1 MDKNSI
7 LYEDFLLYEDIFAS
21 RNINIVSIG
30 GVDKKHDK
38 IFKKI
43 LSDEKEMSI
52 FLGKFLGLDV
62 KENELQKYKNS
73 FITQKYKSKESDMIY
88 KQKGK
93 NIYYLIEHQS
103 KVDKEMPNRILS
115 YCDELID
122 EVKRSKKKKDGKNPI
137 VVPIVL
143 YTGSQNW
150 ETAMNFSETQVPVTK
165 DYKDYLIDLKY
176 KLIDINK
183 YPKDEL
189 LQNDTKCGIMMLIEK
204 QKNNTEIKDSL
215 LKILSYTDDQERLE
229 WIKEI
234 TLYILSDVLNPDE
247 REEILNIIE
256 NKEENDMDEWVKRV
270 RRNNEKNEQKL
281 IKKGEKTGMHQTLK
295 NFIKN
300 MLLNNEDEAKILQ
313 YTNLSQK
320 EYQKIKK
327 ELKVES

>member
-1 MDKNSI
+1 
-7 LYEDFLLYEDIFAS
+7 
-21 RNINIVSIG
+21 
-30 GVDKKHDK
+30 
-38 IFKKI
+38 
-43 LSDEKEMSI
+43 
-52 FLGKFLGLDV
+52 
-62 KENELQKYKNS
+62 
-73 FITQKYKSKESDMIY
+73 MIY

-204 QKNNTEIKDSL
+204 QKDNTEIKDSL
-215 LKILSYTDDQERLE
+215 LKILSYTDNQERLE

-270 RRNNEKNEQKL
+270 RRNNKKNEKRL
-281 IKKGEKTGMHQTLK
+281 IKNGIQQTLK
-295 NFIKN
+295 MLVKN

-327 ELKVES
+327 ELKAEI

>member
-7 LYEDFLLYEDIFAS
+7 LYDDLLLYEDIFAS

-204 QKNNTEIKDSL
+204 QKDNTEIKDSL

-234 TLYILSDVLNPDE
+234 TLYILSDVLRPDE

-270 RRNNEKNEQKL
+270 RRNNERNEKRL
-281 IKKGEKTGMHQTLK
+281 IKNGIQQTLK
-295 NFIKN
+295 MLVKN

-327 ELKVES
+327 ELKAEI

>member
-7 LYEDFLLYEDIFAS
+7 LYEDLLLYEDIFAS

-204 QKNNTEIKDSL
+204 QKDNTEIKDSL

-234 TLYILSDVLNPDE
+234 TLYILSDVLSPDE

-327 ELKVES
+327 ELKAEI